1 MSKEEIKEYQNKRSK
16 PINYDKQYDREK
28 NWNDDKKVFEREI
41 ERIEGGMKDN
51 YAKSMNFDK

>member
-28 NWNDDKKVFEREI
+28 KLEWW
-41 ERIEGGMKDN
+41 
-51 YAKSMNFDK
+51 